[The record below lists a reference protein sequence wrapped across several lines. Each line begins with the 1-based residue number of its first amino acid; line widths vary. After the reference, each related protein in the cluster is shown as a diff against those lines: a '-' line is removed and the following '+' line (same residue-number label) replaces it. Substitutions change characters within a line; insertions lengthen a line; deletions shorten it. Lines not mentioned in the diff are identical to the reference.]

1 MVCFHYMEP
10 HESCELPCMRP
21 NITNKIQLLYL
32 LENPE
37 NIYPKTRRVLAI
49 EVTYIPLN
57 APIPLRVIN
66 LMFIIKFSVTM
77 QKTVR
82 VISSQVQICCSQN
95 ADNLVSM
102 IKPCTWI
109 ISKFRQPFAN
119 GAVFNRKW
127 TSASSFALPVPVLFC
142 SRSFRENPF
151 LLSVSQ
157 LLCDLSLMSSWVWS
171 VCIQCSLSLRSSLSR
186 IAHWSCHPVEII
198 MIVLIEVFH
207 NFASTQNV
215 RSAKAKRTSNSE

>member
-1 MVCFHYMEP
+1 MINIHPWGYVFTMEP
-10 HESCELPCMRP
+10 HESWELHWGQ
-21 NITNKIQLLYL
+21 ISQKIELLYL
-32 LENPE
+32 PENPE
-37 NIYPKTRRVLAI
+37 NIYPKTRRVFAI

-57 APIPLRVIN
+57 APIPLRKVVN
-66 LMFIIKFSVTM
+66 LTFIIKFSVTM
-77 QKTVR
+77 QKKVR
-82 VISSQVQICCSQN
+82 IISSQVQICCSQN

-127 TSASSFALPVPVLFC
+127 TSASSFALPVPVLFG

-186 IAHWSCHPVEII
+186 IAHWSCHPIEII
-198 MIVLIEVFH
+198 MIVLIKVFH
-207 NFASTQNV
+207 NFAS
-215 RSAKAKRTSNSE
+215 E